1 MKIPHL
7 ARLHA
12 CQAAA
17 LLARRE
23 IKAQDLVRAYLDR
36 ISEREPKVHAF
47 TQINPDAA
55 LAQARTLD
63 AGPLRGLLHGLPLGV
78 KDLIDSVDFPTSYGS
93 PIYANHQPA
102 ADAAVLALCKEQGAV
117 LLGKTV
123 STELAYFS
131 PGPTCNPHNLKHT
144 PGGSSSGSVAAV
156 ADHMLALALGTQ
168 TAGSIIRPAAFCGVV
183 GYKPSLGRVTSA
195 GVKSL
200 SPSLDVVGGF
210 GRSVCDVGLLGAAL
224 SGDLRLAN
232 LGEGAAVRIGL
243 CPTPHWDQVDHD
255 TRQAWAQAVAA
266 LAPQAAHCVE
276 VVMPQGFESLLQ
288 LQKDVMAFEMAR
300 ALSHERLAHSERMSE
315 RLRDLMNEG
324 MAISGEIQANNL
336 NTTAQWR
343 LKIDAL
349 FERHDVLLTPSAI
362 GEAPAG
368 TSATGDPMFCRSWSL
383 LGLPSVHL
391 PFFTGS
397 HGLPIGLQL
406 VGRFG
411 QDHQLLAAAHWVHQ
425 RLTR

>member
-1 MKIPHL
+1 MKSKP
-7 ARLHA
+7 
-12 CQAAA
+12 
-17 LLARRE
+17 
-23 IKAQDLVRAYLDR
+23 
-36 ISEREPKVHAF
+36 
-47 TQINPDAA
+47 
-55 LAQARTLD
+55 RTWC
-63 AGPLRGLLHGLPLGV
+63 AP
-78 KDLIDSVDFPTSYGS
+78 
-93 PIYANHQPA
+93 
-102 ADAAVLALCKEQGAV
+102 
-117 LLGKTV
+117 
-123 STELAYFS
+123 
-131 PGPTCNPHNLKHT
+131 
-144 PGGSSSGSVAAV
+144 
-156 ADHMLALALGTQ
+156 TQ
-168 TAGSIIRPAAFCGVV
+168 TAGSIIRPAAFFGVV

-300 ALSHERLAHSERMSE
+300 ALSHERLAHSERMSA

-324 MAISGEIQANNL
+324 IAISGEIQANNL

-425 RLTR
+425 RLTG